1 MNLIL
6 LLVLSSDLGAPSAMP
21 DQDVALR
28 VGRYFTEAA
37 SAGDHETI
45 AFLVSNEGL
54 AGRKGESP
62 RSLVNRYVARLT
74 RAFCVLDEST
84 KANEY
89 KQAGRDVAG
98 IRLNCANG
106 KHEDIQ
112 LVKVGGQW
120 KLALP

>member
-1 MNLIL
+1 MTFIL

-21 DQDVALR
+21 EQDIALK

-45 AFLVSNEGL
+45 AYLVSNEGL

-74 RAFCVLDEST
+74 RAFRS
-84 KANEY
+84 A
-89 KQAGRDVAG
+89 AS
-98 IRLNCANG
+98 
-106 KHEDIQ
+106 
-112 LVKVGGQW
+112 
-120 KLALP
+120 P